1 MLEQL
6 KKLNF
11 LIDRRQRFV
20 LMILTLFIFFGM
32 ILESFGLGIII
43 PAISIVLDP
52 EFFFKSKELKFL
64 SNYGEFSQTDFTLF
78 FLGVVILTYLLK
90 TIFLVFLNYKQNKFL
105 ANLNASLTNSLFN
118 KYLLLPYSFH
128 LNSNSAVLLKNIQ
141 VEINYLN
148 GFCNGLITLFV
159 ESFLIIA
166 ILTTIIYIEPV
177 GAISMA
183 LLLSF

>member
-105 ANLNASLTNSLFN
+105 AN
-118 KYLLLPYSFH
+118 
-128 LNSNSAVLLKNIQ
+128 
-141 VEINYLN
+141 
-148 GFCNGLITLFV
+148 
-159 ESFLIIA
+159 
-166 ILTTIIYIEPV
+166 
-177 GAISMA
+177 
-183 LLLSF
+183 